1 MLQRLKTL
9 MLQSM
14 RPGLARSVIQLMGK
28 QDLIHFIYLAV
39 IVLAAWG
46 GYVMGISHAC

>member
-1 MLQRLKTL
+1 

-14 RPGLARSVIQLMGK
+14 RLGHVRDVIQSMGK

-46 GYVMGISHAC
+46 GYIMGVNNGSV

>member
-1 MLQRLKTL
+1 MWQKLKTQ

-14 RPGLARSVIQLMGK
+14 RPGLARNAIRSMGK

-46 GYVMGISHAC
+46 GYIMGVNNG